1 MCDQHCTN
9 LKGSYQCSCD
19 PGYNLKHDNHTCK
32 ALNAPNILEPPS
44 LLFASSKEVKL
55 AYLDTDDSA
64 KNIKIKGKRI
74 IIFMFLLL
82 SYHYNEDNF
91 DT

>member
-19 PGYNLKHDNHTCK
+19 PGYNLKQDNRSCK
-32 ALNAPNILEPPS
+32 AVNAPNILEPPS

-55 AYLDTDDSA
+55 ANLDTDDST
-64 KNIKIKGKRI
+64 KNIKIKGKCI
-74 IIFMFLLL
+74 IVFMFRFS
-82 SYHYNEDNF
+82 SYHNINQ
-91 DT
+91 

>member
-19 PGYNLKHDNHTCK
+19 PGYNLKQDNHSCK
-32 ALNAPNILEPPS
+32 AMNAPNILEPPS

-55 AYLDTDDSA
+55 AYLDNDDYA
-64 KNIKIKGKRI
+64 KNVKIKGKCI
-74 IIFMFLLL
+74 IIFMLLL
-82 SYHYNEDNF
+82 LLYHEKKF
-91 DT
+91 DS